1 MLTGLK
7 ESSLVRK
14 CVFYRL
20 EYTGKWGSHGTEIKF
35 LKFKFEI
42 YQRIKLKEQMR
53 KMGSFVQ
60 LSLLPELW
68 LLNVKNSSFYLL
80 SAGYNKKSVPVWVR
94 NLSASER
101 SYVALSENTMDFI
114 LCSYHWQNFNVY
126 KNRISVFLCSLRDF
140 SDIYPQYLTKS

>member
-101 SYVALSENTMDFI
+101 FCLLRKYYGFHTSQLPLAKFQRLKK
-114 LCSYHWQNFNVY
+114 QNFGIPLFTQ
-126 KNRISVFLCSLRDF
+126 RFF
-140 SDIYPQYLTKS
+140 